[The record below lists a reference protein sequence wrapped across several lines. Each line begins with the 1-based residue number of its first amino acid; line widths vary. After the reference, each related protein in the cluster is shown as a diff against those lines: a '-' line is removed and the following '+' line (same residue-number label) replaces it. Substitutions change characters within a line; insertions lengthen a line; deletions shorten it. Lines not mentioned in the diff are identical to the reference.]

1 MEADNMIIIPWNDE
15 QYMAF
20 SMIITTDF
28 FSNYIEVNDNLGCT
42 MYLPENIA
50 QILKGELGHYL
61 DNSDKNDE
69 THKIIVEMYKQLS
82 EELKASWYY

>member
-1 MEADNMIIIPWNDE
+1 
-15 QYMAF
+15 
-20 SMIITTDF
+20 
-28 FSNYIEVNDNLGCT
+28 

-50 QILKGELGHYL
+50 QVLKGELGHYL

-69 THKIIVEMYKQLS
+69 THKIIVEMYKQLT